1 MKRRAGLGS
10 GAWPLAALLLL
21 AATACQDES
30 GASARRAKMSQ
41 VKSIEFTSV
50 GRGPFGVE
58 AARERLRSPVP
69 GGAIARGLG
78 EARERV
84 QPRPLAL
91 AGNGEESLARVDFAR
106 QSIVAVTLGETGSA
120 GSNIELVRIEPGP
133 PPVLVMKS
141 THPGPT
147 DMVAAMVTHP
157 FHLVI
162 VNAAAL
168 APTAIFTL
176 DGKRTEFERHVF
188 E

>member
-1 MKRRAGLGS
+1 
-10 GAWPLAALLLL
+10 
-21 AATACQDES
+21 
-30 GASARRAKMSQ
+30 MSQ

-50 GRGPFGVE
+50 GRGPFAWKPRESGFGPQCLVVRSR
-58 AARERLRSPVP
+58 AAW
-69 GGAIARGLG
+69 AK
-78 EARERV
+78 
-84 QPRPLAL
+84 LANEFSL
-91 AGNGEESLARVDFAR
+91 DPSLSAGNGEESLARVDFAR

-162 VNAAAL
+162 VNTAAL